1 MDRTELYELLNKETL
16 SAEAKLLLD
25 KIIAEDPEAAKIA
38 RLFQSVKNIA
48 EQGSHLGAGILGEY
62 ILLKNGQDDDS
73 NLSPKLLPKIEDHL
87 RKCELCKNNFI
98 TMNKEFESVDNFIT
112 GSILPEKQT
121 GTVTEESGSAWWQM
135 QKHANFKK
143 TVYSIAALCLIY
155 FSLFAFYNITTP
167 EYKKE
172 FDVFQANQK
181 FIARGRISSE
191 FQKGIAELDKHNF
204 EQAVKELNS
213 DIKDNPNDKTIF
225 YTYFILGKTYLEAA
239 KSNVLGL
246 YNDYDKQKLKK
257 SIEAFQKSIEKNK
270 SPEFKHLNY
279 DAYYFIARDFLLLD
293 NFDEAKKY
301 LKLVIDNK
309 GSFKKDAEEL
319 LKSFES

>member
-48 EQGSHLGAGILGEY
+48 EQGSHLDAGILGEY

-73 NLSPKLLPKIEDHL
+73 NLSQKLLPKIEDHL

-98 TMNKEFESVDNFIT
+98 TMNKEFESVNNFIA
-112 GSILPEKQT
+112 GSVLPEKQA
-121 GTVTEESGSAWWQM
+121 GTVTEESGSAWQQI
-135 QKHANFKK
+135 QKNSNFKK
-143 TVYSIAALCLIY
+143 TIYSIAALCLIY

-167 EYKKE
+167 EYKKG

-191 FQKGIAELDKHNF
+191 FQKGIAELDKHNL

-270 SPEFKHLNY
+270 GPEFKHLNY